1 MLIKTINE
9 TKFCCFHLYTKINFC
24 PNIQDVNRFC
34 AATYFVVL
42 KVWCL
47 KFVEFGIFTGC
58 FLHLRK
64 VIIFLMN
71 VLKISGSLIVFSHI
85 HWKQIHIL
93 SFSLKKVFP
102 NGVPIKKLF
111 EVISYCI
118 VLYWRIKIEII
129 HSIILLLSI

>member
-9 TKFCCFHLYTKINFC
+9 TKFCCFHLYTKIKIC

-42 KVWCL
+42 KVGCL

-64 VIIFLMN
+64 V
-71 VLKISGSLIVFSHI
+71 
-85 HWKQIHIL
+85 
-93 SFSLKKVFP
+93 
-102 NGVPIKKLF
+102 
-111 EVISYCI
+111 
-118 VLYWRIKIEII
+118 
-129 HSIILLLSI
+129 